1 MHGAAWT
8 AAERRESCDADAFA
22 DAGHHPGGGCRD
34 PADPMAALLAVSREA
49 VVAYLGK
56 VLPPAMMGLLVV
68 YCLRSISWLSAPH
81 GAPELIA
88 IAAVAGL
95 HLWKR
100 NVLLSIAGGTVLYM
114 VLVQAV
120 FV

>member
-1 MHGAAWT
+1 MDAHTTVPEVVSPSPIESICQINAAPVT
-8 AAERRESCDADAFA
+8 IVSAASTRCSPGDES
-22 DAGHHPGGGCRD
+22 
-34 PADPMAALLAVSREA
+34 V
-49 VVAYLGK
+49 
-56 VLPPAMMGLLVV
+56 
-68 YCLRSISWLSAPH
+68 
-81 GAPELIA
+81 PELIA